1 MTSFLQK
8 PSPVVIAN
16 LILLLPPA
24 ISHGAKPSIKVSASN
39 KIATHAAKSIKINR
53 SLVSKKYRIRLYADM
68 KQEAVFFSASGPKQ
82 KYYQLYLFDLAG
94 RLISQASI
102 AHKQTTLVEM
112 KTKGTFLFEVF
123 SDDEKIESGE
133 VLVN

>member
-1 MTSFLQK
+1 MISFLQK
-8 PSPVVIAN
+8 RSPVVIAN
-16 LILLLPPA
+16 LILFLPPT
-24 ISHGAKPSIKVSASN
+24 ISQGAKVSTRHNTSS
-39 KIATHAAKSIKINR
+39 KFVIHAGKSIRINR
-53 SLVSKKYRIRLYADM
+53 SLVSKKYRIRLYPDM

-94 RLISQASI
+94 KLISQASI

>member
-1 MTSFLQK
+1 MISYLQK
-8 PSPVVIAN
+8 RSPFVIAN
-16 LILLLPPA
+16 LLLLMPPTV
-24 ISHGAKPSIKVSASN
+24 SQGAKGIVRYNSTN
-39 KIATHAAKSIKINR
+39 KFVAHAGKSIRINR
-53 SLVSKKYRIRLYADM
+53 SLVSKKYRIRLYPDM

-82 KYYQLYLFDLAG
+82 KFYQLYLFDLSG
-94 RLISQASI
+94 KLISQASI

>member
-16 LILLLPPA
+16 LILFLPPA
-24 ISHGAKPSIKVSASN
+24 ISHGGNSVPKHGTANNFVVDAG
-39 KIATHAAKSIKINR
+39 KSIKINR
-53 SLVSKKYRIRLYADM
+53 SLVSKKYSIRLYADM

-82 KYYQLYLFDLAG
+82 KFYQLYLFDLTG

-112 KTKGTFLFEVF
+112 KTKGTYLFEVF

>member
-1 MTSFLQK
+1 MISFLQK

-24 ISHGAKPSIKVSASN
+24 VSHGAKPSAKHNTAG
-39 KIATHAAKSIKINR
+39 KFFTHAGKSIKINR

-82 KYYQLYLFDLAG
+82 KYYQLYVFDLTG

-112 KTKGTFLFEVF
+112 KTKGTYLFEVF

>member
-1 MTSFLQK
+1 MTSFLQM

-16 LILLLPPA
+16 LILLLPTSV
-24 ISHGAKPSIKVSASN
+24 SHGAKTSIKATTSN
-39 KIATHAAKSIKINR
+39 KFVIDAARSIKINR
-53 SLVSKKYRIRLYADM
+53 SLVSKKYRIKLYPDM

-82 KYYQLYLFDLAG
+82 KFYQLYLFDLTG
-94 RLISQASI
+94 KLISQASI

-112 KTKGTFLFEVF
+112 KTKGTYLFEVF

>member
-1 MTSFLQK
+1 ML
-8 PSPVVIAN
+8 VN
-16 LILLLPPA
+16 LILLLPPTV
-24 ISHGAKPSIKVSASN
+24 SQGAKVSVRHNTCN
-39 KIATHAAKSIKINR
+39 KFVIHNGKSIKINR
-53 SLVSKKYRIRLYADM
+53 SLVSKKYRIRLYPDM

-82 KYYQLYLFDLAG
+82 KFYQLYLFDLSG

-102 AHKQTTLVEM
+102 AHKQTTLIEM
-112 KTKGTFLFEVF
+112 KTKGTYLFEVF